1 MSSYVSLAKFY
12 DNLTTDVPYGTFA
25 DFYEEIFKK
34 FSLTPHSIL
43 DLACGTGTLTRILCE
58 RGYDVIACDGSPEML
73 TAAMDKLSD
82 LENMPL
88 LLCQNM
94 DELDLYGTVDAI
106 VCSLDGIN
114 YVPKESLP
122 EVFKRVML
130 FLEPGGIFIFDIN
143 TPEKLLGLD
152 GEMFIDETDDVY
164 CVWRAEHDE
173 ELDACVYGMDIFEKR
188 GKLWHRTKEEHI
200 EYIYNI
206 DEMNSMLNSAG
217 FEDNN
222 IFGELKLYAPEK
234 GEQRVFFTVRKPKLL
249 QE

>member
-25 DFYEEIFKK
+25 DFYEEIYRK
-34 FSLTPHSIL
+34 FSISPHSIL
-43 DLACGTGTLTRILCE
+43 DMACGTGTLTRILCE

-94 DELDLYGTVDAI
+94 NELDLYGTVDAI

-114 YVPKESLP
+114 YVPKDSLP
-122 EVFKRVML
+122 EVLKRVML

-152 GEMFIDETDDVY
+152 GEMFIDETDDVF
-164 CVWRAEHDE
+164 CVWRAEHDA
-173 ELDACVYGMDIFEKR
+173 ELDACVYGMDIFEKH
-188 GKLWHRTKEEHI
+188 GKLWHRTQEEHI
-200 EYIYNI
+200 EYIYKI
-206 DEMNSMLNSAG
+206 EEMVSLLNDTG
-217 FEDNN
+217 FKDINV
-222 IFGELKLYAPEK
+222 FGEFVLNAPVN
-234 GEQRVFFTVRKPKLL
+234 GEQRVFFTVRKP
-249 QE
+249 E